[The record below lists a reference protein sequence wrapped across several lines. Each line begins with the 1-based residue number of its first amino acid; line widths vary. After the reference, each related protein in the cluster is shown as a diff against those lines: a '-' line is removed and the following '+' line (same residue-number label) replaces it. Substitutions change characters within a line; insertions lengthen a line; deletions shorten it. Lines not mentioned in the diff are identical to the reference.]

1 MIKVLLVDDHDLVR
15 TGIRRLLDDT
25 RGIKVVGEADSG
37 EEALAQ
43 VRLQAPDVVIMDVTM
58 PGIGGLE
65 ATRKLKAQNPDLKV
79 IACTVH
85 MDAPFPQ
92 QLLEAGAEGYLSK
105 GTRPDEMVTAIREV
119 AAGNRYVG
127 ADVAQQMATATGAPD
142 SSPFEGLSRRELQV
156 LTLVCQ
162 GRTPGEIAEQLHL
175 SPKTISTYRYRLF
188 DKLDVRTDA
197 ELMRLAGRY
206 GILDG
211 LE

>member
-15 TGIRRLLDDT
+15 TGIRRLLDDAHGV
-25 RGIKVVGEADSG
+25 RVVAEADSG

-43 VRLQAPDVVIMDVTM
+43 VRLKAPDVIIMDVTM

-65 ATRKLKAQNPDLKV
+65 ATRKLKAQDPGLKV

-92 QLLEAGAEGYLSK
+92 QLLDAGADGYLTKGASK
-105 GTRPDEMVTAIREV
+105 EEMVDAIRQVV
-119 AAGNRYVG
+119 AGGRYVE
-127 ADVAQQMATATGAPD
+127 ADVAQHMVVTSGPSAGN
-142 SSPFEGLSRRELQV
+142 PFDGLSRRETEV
-156 LTLVCQ
+156 LTMLGR
-162 GRTPGEIAEQLHL
+162 GRTMREIAEQLHL
-175 SPKTISTYRYRLF
+175 SPKTVSTYRCRLF
-188 DKLDVRTDA
+188 DKLGVRTEA

-206 GILDG
+206 GVLDG